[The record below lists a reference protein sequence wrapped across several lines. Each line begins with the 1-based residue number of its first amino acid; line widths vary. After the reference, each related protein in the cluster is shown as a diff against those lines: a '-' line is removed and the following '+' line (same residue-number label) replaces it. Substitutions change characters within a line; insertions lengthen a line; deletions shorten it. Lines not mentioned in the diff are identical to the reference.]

1 MNEKEKKNRYVII
14 FFLVLILLNYKAILK
29 IFELVIDFPIPAII
43 FILIVI
49 VFLRDKDL
57 SRSIDEGLVP

>member
-1 MNEKEKKNRYVII
+1 MKRKIKSYTII

-43 FILIVI
+43 FIIIVI

-57 SRSIDEGLVP
+57 SRSVDEGLVP